1 MGRIRD
7 MLGLAVSFGMVD
19 FALAVFRLSLRLILK
34 KRDKRK
40 RMQYPELNLRIEM
53 FGNLVDELQYWHKCI
68 SGEEG
73 EDSLE
78 YCEERFQDAIDA
90 CKDMR
95 LIILEELEEYV
106 KNCRTNDIPL
116 DLGYYRVK
124 RQLTESTFD

>member
-1 MGRIRD
+1 MGRISV
-7 MLGLAVSFGMVD
+7 MLTGLISYGMGGLVQVV
-19 FALAVFRLSLRLILK
+19 LRRSLRHILK

-95 LIILEELEEYV
+95 LIILEELEQYV
-106 KNCRTNDIPL
+106 KDCRTNDIPL